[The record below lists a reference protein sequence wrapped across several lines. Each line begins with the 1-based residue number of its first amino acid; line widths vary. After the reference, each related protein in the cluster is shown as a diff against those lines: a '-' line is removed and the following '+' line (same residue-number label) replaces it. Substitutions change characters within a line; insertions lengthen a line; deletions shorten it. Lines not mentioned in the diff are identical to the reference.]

1 MLGVEPPDRP
11 AAGLTNL
18 KAPDVADV
26 NPLSHHY
33 YLADIER
40 AVRRS
45 PPPQRPASQPSRK
58 GEVLHRLVAA
68 LRPGQ
73 SARPA

>member
-1 MLGVEPPDRP
+1 
-11 AAGLTNL
+11 
-18 KAPDVADV
+18 VADV

-45 PPPQRPASQPSRK
+45 PPPQRPAPQPSRK

-68 LRPGQ
+68 LRRGQ